1 VFISPVTN
9 FLIGKVWF

>member
-9 FLIGKVWF
+9 FVIGKVWF